1 MKIINILVLIIAQLF
16 ISSCV
21 DNSEK
26 IKLHLSQNIQT
37 STDERLSFT
46 LSIITDSEVE
56 LSFSINEDIHE
67 MVNMNTMKNLNL
79 CKHTPF
85 YMGDRKSNVVE
96 INISKTNPYISNISA
111 DYNFDESNNL
121 HIYDFGELG
130 KICTNQRNKKFILA
144 FTFYEANYSTKMTF
158 KSEGVT
164 SNRVDVQTVGF

>member
-1 MKIINILVLIIAQLF
+1 
-16 ISSCV
+16 
-21 DNSEK
+21 
-26 IKLHLSQNIQT
+26 
-37 STDERLSFT
+37 
-46 LSIITDSEVE
+46 
-56 LSFSINEDIHE
+56 
-67 MVNMNTMKNLNL
+67 MNTKKSLNL

-85 YMGDRKSNVVE
+85 YIGDRKSDVIE

-121 HIYDFGELG
+121 HIYDFGKLG
-130 KICTNQRNKKFILA
+130 KICTNKRYKKFILA